1 MNKIF
6 TLLTVVMLASCGQMD
21 SKKEDDTK
29 KVPEVT
35 AFTGTKDW
43 KTLTQDNYSIQY
55 PADWETEMQSSGTLF
70 IIKSPLE
77 SDSDRFREN
86 INLVTEDLTGKG
98 VDLDTYAKASLD
110 QLTAAYKGMKMIE
123 NKKIKV
129 GSTDYYKFLY
139 TASPDSVFME
149 LEQWFRIDKEKAYV
163 LTFAVESPAK
173 YEKFK
178 EVGENILST
187 FTVK

>member
-6 TLLTVVMLASCGQMD
+6 TLLTVVALASCGQMD
-21 SKKEDDTK
+21 NKKEDDAK
-29 KVPEVT
+29 KLPEVA
-35 AFTGTKDW
+35 AFSGTKDW
-43 KTLTQDNYSIQY
+43 KTLSQDNYSIQY
-55 PADWETEMQSSGTLF
+55 PADWESESKTDGTLF
-70 IIKSPLE
+70 ILKSPLE
-77 SDSDRFREN
+77 SDSDKFREN

-110 QLTAAYKGMKMIE
+110 QISAAYKDIKMIE
-123 NKKIKV
+123 NKKMKV
-129 GSTDYYKFLY
+129 GSTEYYKFLY
-139 TASPDSVFME
+139 TASPDNVHME

-163 LTFAVESPAK
+163 LTFAVESTAK

-178 EVGENILST
+178 TVGENILST